1 MTKLKKQHYFGLF
14 ILFGLFTAVFITISQ
29 PVQAGFVQ
37 NEGNYWNRGN
47 LTLPSNGDGNIEHC
61 TVESSNLKTP
71 NNVVGFN
78 VYTPPSYSSGSQ
90 SYPVVYL
97 LHGLNGQEYNYF
109 SYFSNSTFF
118 NSGSGS
124 LPSLIDNGL
133 ADEAI
138 IVFVNGG
145 AQSFYNDWSDSTTYG
160 PSSSFPIQSE
170 SVIMEDVIPFVD
182 ANFRTVPN
190 RNGRAV
196 EGFSMGGRGAIKLAF
211 NNPDQFCSA
220 ISYAGA
226 AYEEIPGSAVGN
238 PYIGPHEPSNTI
250 STITANNAATIQAN
264 GLQIRLVD
272 GVNDGAAG
280 QGGGSPTLS
289 SQLTDLGIPHEFVA
303 SQSDVNGHNWA
314 QYHQATGN
322 EGLDFHFSCFAAAKS
337 SIPAS
342 GILGGADIFSY
353 LPYVTTSDQVPVPT
367 PTPSPNP
374 GSCN

>member
-1 MTKLKKQHYFGLF
+1 MTEPKKQHSFGWF
-14 ILFGLFTAVFITISQ
+14 VLFGLFTAVLITIAR

-37 NEGNYWNRGN
+37 NEDNYWNMGD
-47 LTLPSNGDGNIEHC
+47 LTSPSNGQGNIEHC
-61 TVESSNLKTP
+61 TLESNNLKTP

-78 VYTPPSYSSGSQ
+78 VYTPPSYSNGSQ
-90 SYPVVYL
+90 SYPVIYL
-97 LHGLNGQEYNYF
+97 LHGLNGNEYNYF

-118 NSGSGS
+118 NSNSGS
-124 LPSLIDNGL
+124 LPSYIENG
-133 ADEAI
+133 ADDAI

-160 PSSSFPIQSE
+160 PSSDFPIMSE

-182 ANFRTVPN
+182 ANFRTVAN

-211 NNPDQFCSA
+211 NYPDQFCSA
-220 ISYAGA
+220 IAYAGA
-226 AYEEIPGSAVGN
+226 AFESIPSSAIGN
-238 PYIGPHEPSNTI
+238 PYIGPHEDGNKI
-250 STITANNAATIQAN
+250 STITANNATNIQAS

-272 GVNDGAAG
+272 GASDGAAG
-280 QGGGSPTLS
+280 QGGGSPDLS
-289 SQLTDLGIPHEFVA
+289 SQLTGLGIAHEFVA
-303 SQSDVNGHNWA
+303 SQSGVNGHDWA

-337 SIPAS
+337 NAPAPI
-342 GILGGADIFSY
+342 ILGGADAFTY
-353 LPYVTTSDQVPVPT
+353 LPMVLKPAPVTA
-367 PTPSPNP
+367 